1 MVIFHRDD
9 RRHLCGQIGVKAG
22 DLNNVIPA
30 SAGILQDFSDSLE
43 SAGVV
48 DSQIGLADPSAGNYA
63 R

>member
-1 MVIFHRDD
+1 
-9 RRHLCGQIGVKAG
+9 VKAG
-22 DLNNVIPA
+22 DLNNVIAA

-43 SAGVV
+43 SAVVV